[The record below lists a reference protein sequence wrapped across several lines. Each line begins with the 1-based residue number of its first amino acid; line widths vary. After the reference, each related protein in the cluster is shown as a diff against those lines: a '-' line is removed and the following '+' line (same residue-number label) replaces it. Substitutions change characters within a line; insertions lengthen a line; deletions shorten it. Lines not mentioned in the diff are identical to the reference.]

1 MKMLGQFNKVFAKLQ
16 EMTNKQV
23 EKYSTLAYLL
33 RTLTLNRGIRAN
45 KSRIKCANKGKKH
58 THKKKHT
65 V

>member
-1 MKMLGQFNKVFAKLQ
+1 MKKLGQFNKMFAKLK

-45 KSRIKCANKGKKH
+45 KSRIIKCANKGKKH
-58 THKKKHT
+58 MH
-65 V
+65 